1 MEIPRDHI
9 SAAIETFGYAEREA
23 RFLWTVTAIS
33 GHFLRAQWRQ
43 FADVDGR
50 GRTDQQLIDRLLS
63 NGHATGYAYRNVQL
77 YHVTSRPLYRTFGRE
92 NSNHRRQ
99 PSGTLIAQRLGALDY
114 VIAHQ
119 DAQYLLTEADLT
131 SYFRDQHSVTDTTV
145 LPERT
150 YPARG
155 SSRPAVH
162 VYFPDRF
169 PLTTTGNETVFTYL
183 DAPAD
188 SFVPFRTHLRT
199 YGPLFAALKDSW
211 RFVYV
216 SGKEYKL
223 AEAERVFRETLA
235 ATAQAAG
242 TTDPDLLRYFDLELR
257 VERKEFATLRKAH
270 LEERARLKERY
281 DAPKYRTLYEQW
293 RRKDSSSPDPD
304 TAKPPTDPLI
314 RCAGFL
320 TFKAASLAL

>member
-1 MEIPRDHI
+1 MEIPKEHI
-9 SAAIETFGYAEREA
+9 TAAVETFGYSEREGS
-23 RFLWTVTAIS
+23 FLWTVTAFS

-43 FADVDGR
+43 FAGVDSR
-50 GRTDQQLIDRLLS
+50 GKADQQLIDRLLS

-77 YHVTSRPLYRTFGRE
+77 YHVTSKPLYRTFGRE

-99 PSGTLIAQRLGALDY
+99 PSAALITQRLGALDY

-119 DAQYLLTEADLT
+119 DSQYLLTEADLT
-131 SYFRDQHSVTDTTV
+131 RYFREEHGVSDAMV
-145 LPERT
+145 LPKRT

-155 SSRPAVH
+155 STRPPVD
-162 VYFPDRF
+162 VFFPDRS
-169 PLTTTGNETVFTYL
+169 PLQAAGKETVFTYI

-199 YGPLFAALKDSW
+199 YAPLFAALKDSW
-211 RFVYV
+211 RFVFV
-216 SGKEYKL
+216 SGKQHKL

-235 ATAQAAG
+235 ASAQPPDAM
-242 TTDPDLLRYFDLELR
+242 DPDLLRYFDLEMR

-293 RRKDSSSPDPD
+293 RRKGSSTLDPD
-304 TAKPPTDPLI
+304 TPKPPTDILI
-314 RCAGFL
+314 RCAAFV